1 MDTRAITFTFKNV
14 TGTAWVS
21 IVEPPSFGI
30 AGNGLQLSASSGKGM
45 TITGLTVSSTR
56 VIVVTPAAVDA
67 VTVKVYLVSGDEIPR
82 FIGGNM
88 NLPTGATL
96 TMSVD
101 NGPSETVAVGATWS
115 IGTG

>member
-1 MDTRAITFTFKNV
+1 MNV
-14 TGTAWVS
+14 PDIAGRRNGERSVPPTIAA
-21 IVEPPSFGI
+21 PPSFGI
-30 AGNGLQLSASSGKGM
+30 AGNGLQLSASSDRGV

-56 VIVVTPAAVDA
+56 VTVVTPAAVDA

-82 FIGGNM
+82 FIGGDM
-88 NLPTGATL
+88 SLPAGTTL

-101 NGPSETVAVGATWS
+101 NGPSETVDAGATWS